1 MLKSK
6 HLSVCLCNC
15 KFQNELNS
23 NRLDDIYKSMINNLP
38 ELKKLNKNLSN
49 KQKDKE
55 YLMFIENFNK
65 HHYEHCER
73 CIYRERSNNMI
84 LSAQKLQSNF
94 KNIIFKKY
102 RKSPKQDDNMIVNF
116 LYNICYDGIKQ
127 IHYPIYLI
135 NSLLHI
141 FTKTRFYE
149 RLDDITC
156 ITDDNKVAK
165 KTSYIINPAGTDI
178 LISDKET
185 NFECITTYSFQY
197 PNDKPKK
204 TYGYD
209 IEDIFYFKTKYLYN
223 AYYYNGNYFLYR
235 IRVNKIYKFFENT
248 LPFKDIFCLL
258 FYDDKLLRT
267 LFDMDNILLELKIE
281 VINIGNEDYKYIKK
295 IDYKKIKKEQ
305 HKHLLLPEIID
316 KSLKDIYIVNQDG
329 INLFDKALLTDNEL
343 NDLFNPKTELKKEKD
358 NNYTTHAIIRD
369 IIDNSNDDNSNDDN
383 SSDDNSSD
391 DNSNDDN
398 SNDDNIDKE
407 LIDEPLYVF
416 SYNKFI
422 EFTDY
427 DKEIIENSIL
437 NKLKENIKMKLLF
450 NSYNTINIIKNLNKS
465 YSKQNYFNVILYNTD
480 TKLLSNQ
487 YHIYI
492 DDDNN
497 IKSITEINNLLD

>member
-1 MLKSK
+1 MLTNKQLCVS
-6 HLSVCLCNC
+6 LCNC
-15 KFQNELNS
+15 KFQNELN
-23 NRLDDIYKSMINNLP
+23 NDKLDDIYKSMIKK
-38 ELKKLNKNLSN
+38 LKKLSN

-55 YLMFIENFNK
+55 YLMLMEDFNK
-65 HHYEHCER
+65 HHYEQCER
-73 CIYRERSNNMI
+73 CIYREYSNYLI
-84 LSAQKLQSNF
+84 LSSKKLQSNL

-141 FTKTRFYE
+141 FNQSRFYE
-149 RLDDITC
+149 RINSIDC

-165 KTSYIINPAGTDI
+165 RTSYIINPAGTDI
-178 LISDKET
+178 LISDKKT
-185 NFECITTYSFQY
+185 NFESIKTYSFQY

-204 TYGYD
+204 IINYD
-209 IEDIFYFKTKYLYN
+209 VEQIFNYKTKFLYN
-223 AYYYNGNYFLYR
+223 AYYHNGNYFLYR
-235 IRVNKIYKFFENT
+235 IRVKKIYKFYNNT

-258 FYDDKLLRT
+258 FYDDKLLRK
-267 LFDMDNILLELKIE
+267 LCDFDNILLELKIE
-281 VINIGNEDYKYIKK
+281 VINIGKEDYKYIKK

-305 HKHLLLPEIID
+305 HKHLLLPEFID

-343 NDLFNPKTELKKEKD
+343 NDLFNPKTELKKEK
-358 NNYTTHAIIRD
+358 NNNCGEITPHVIIRD
-369 IIDNSNDDNSNDDN
+369 IIDNSSDDN

-391 DNSNDDN
+391 DNS
-398 SNDDNIDKE
+398 SDDNINDE
-407 LIDEPLYVF
+407 ISSDDNINEPLYAF

-450 NSYNTINIIKNLNKS
+450 NPYNTINIIKNLNKS
-465 YSKQNYFNVILYNTD
+465 YSKQNYFNVILFNTD
-480 TKLLSNQ
+480 TKILSNQ
-487 YHIYI
+487 YHIYL

-497 IKSITEINNLLD
+497 IKTITEINNLLD

>member
-1 MLKSK
+1 MTNK
-6 HLSVCLCNC
+6 HLCVSLCNC
-15 KFQNELNS
+15 KFQNELN
-23 NRLDDIYKSMINNLP
+23 NDRWDDIYKTMI
-38 ELKKLNKNLSN
+38 KKLKNLSN

-55 YLMFIENFNK
+55 FLMLMEDFNK
-65 HHYEHCER
+65 RHYEQCER
-73 CIYRERSNNMI
+73 CIYREHSNNLI
-84 LSAQKLQSNF
+84 LSSKKLQFNF

-102 RKSPKQDDNMIVNF
+102 RKSPKQDDNMIVKF

-127 IHYPIYLI
+127 IHYPIFLI
-135 NSLLHI
+135 NSLLHT
-141 FTKTRFYE
+141 FTQTRFYE
-149 RLDDITC
+149 RIDYVDYK
-156 ITDDNKVAK
+156 TDDNKVAK
-165 KTSYIINPAGTDI
+165 KTSYIINPAGTNV

-185 NFECITTYSFQY
+185 NFESITTYSFQY

-204 TYGYD
+204 IYNYH
-209 IEDIFYFKTKYLYN
+209 IEEIFYYKTKYLYN

-235 IRVNKIYKFFENT
+235 IRVDKIYKFYNNT

-281 VINIGNEDYKYIKK
+281 VINIGKDGDKYIKK

-358 NNYTTHAIIRD
+358 NNCEKHTIIRD
-369 IIDNSNDDNSNDDN
+369 IIDNSSDNSSDDN

-391 DNSNDDN
+391 DNS
-398 SNDDNIDKE
+398 SDDNIDKE
-407 LIDEPLYVF
+407 LIDEPLYAF

>member
-1 MLKSK
+1 MLKNK

-15 KFQNELNS
+15 KFQNELNN
-23 NRLDDIYKSMINNLP
+23 NRLDDIYKCMI
-38 ELKKLNKNLSN
+38 KKLKNLSN

-55 YLMFIENFNK
+55 YLMLMEDFNK
-65 HHYEHCER
+65 RHYEQCER

-84 LSAQKLQSNF
+84 LSSKKLQSNF

-135 NSLLHI
+135 NSLLHT

-149 RLDDITC
+149 RLDDIIC

-185 NFECITTYSFQY
+185 NFSSITTYSFQY
-197 PNDKPKK
+197 PNDKPKAN
-204 TYGYD
+204 YD
-209 IEDIFYFKTKYLYN
+209 YEIEDIFYYKTKYLYN

-235 IRVNKIYKFFENT
+235 IRVNKIYKFYENT

-316 KSLKDIYIVNQDG
+316 KSLKDIYLVNQDG

-369 IIDNSNDDNSNDDN
+369 IIDNS
-383 SSDDNSSD
+383 SDDNSSD

-398 SNDDNIDKE
+398 SIDDNSNDNNIDKE
-407 LIDEPLYVF
+407 LTDEPLYAF

-450 NSYNTINIIKNLNKS
+450 KPYMTINIIKNINKS
-465 YSKQNYFNVILYNTD
+465 YSKQNYFNVILFNDNTK
-480 TKLLSNQ
+480 TLSNQ
-487 YHIYI
+487 YHIYL

-497 IKSITEINNLLD
+497 IKSITEINNLI